1 MSKNE
6 IIEELVDIAA
16 RLGEISDE
24 CTCSLKGYSDGAAEL
39 AALAV
44 CHLIDLV
51 RAAVEV
57 SE

>member
-1 MSKNE
+1 MKKNE
-6 IIEELVDIAA
+6 IIEELADIAA
-16 RLGEISDE
+16 RLGDISVE
-24 CTCSLKGYSDGAAEL
+24 CACSFKGCSDGAAEL